1 MLSIK
6 GVLCRDHSARVRHS
20 LLGSRRRPTRIS
32 SSSVY
37 IQRARNR
44 TDLCWRRYDDW
55 KGKELSSAAG
65 MKILELRGQNPYL
78 VVEHY
83 PCRILVVY
91 IRYRWC
97 PTTNRSGGRGTFVRR
112 CAGLVDA
119 ARQCRRGTP
128 RRRDGFSK
136 TNFAPFGKKTGVI
149 MSPFDLFSEIQR
161 NDFEKASTSGP
172 HGGETVSTTGSTE
185 HQFVSST
192 GYSSSRTPSRAFGP
206 RQRHGHGGSAWPG
219 HR

>member
-1 MLSIK
+1 MCGRLRVSCVVVTPQESDSLYW
-6 GVLCRDHSARVRHS
+6 VLLVVVQREYH
-20 LLGSRRRPTRIS
+20 RRPSTSRGHEI
-32 SSSVY
+32 VVV
-37 IQRARNR
+37 RGHAGGG
-44 TDLCWRRYDDW
+44 TMMGM
-55 KGKELSSAAG
+55 GKERSYPRRQGLKSWSCVVS
-65 MKILELRGQNPYL
+65 PCL

-83 PCRILVVY
+83 PCRIFVFTSGTGG
-91 IRYRWC
+91 

-206 RQRHGHGGSAWPG
+206 RQRHRHGHGG
-219 HR
+219 